1 MSSSENSL
9 PSDRVRTLVEIVK
22 GAWAPFTDDE
32 RIDFLAMVNRDR
44 RAALDAHAIDKM
56 ITATGNIGLAAKNL
70 GVSRR
75 TLQKRMRDF
84 GMEPGRAG
92 RRVK

>member
-1 MSSSENSL
+1 MSATL
-9 PSDRVRTLVEIVK
+9 PTERVRTLVEIVK

-32 RIDFLAMVNRDR
+32 RIDFLAMVNCDR
-44 RAALDAHAIDKM
+44 RAALDKQAIEKM
-56 ITATGNIGLAAKNL
+56 IAATGNISTAANNL

-84 GMEPGRAG
+84 GMDPGKRG
-92 RRVK
+92 RRFK